1 MIRIEIHILFYR
13 PGIQASP
20 NRKLPRSY
28 IPPTLTRKLLSLRV
42 LQVGSGSNTPS
53 IQLLSVPAQ
62 SERSNSSI
70 RISRGHSVLS
80 AHPSYLAPAA
90 SSVLNPT
97 NSQLNTFGESHLQ
110 GSYSILFGFSL
121 LLPRL
126 RESLLRP
133 NQNPGGSSCLH
144 PHLGSSGITSLR
156 QTLLLILTTPIL
168 STYNV
173 QTIHYSSHSNYLGS
187 QYLQVYESSWRLC
200 HNSTISHLVD
210 ELIKFN

>member
-1 MIRIEIHILFYR
+1 MIRTEIHIIFYR

-80 AHPSYLAPAA
+80 AHPSYLTLAA

-97 NSQLNTFGESHLQ
+97 NSQLNTFGESHSQ
-110 GSYSILFGFSL
+110 GSYSILFGFPL

-126 RESLLRP
+126 RESFTP
-133 NQNPGGSSCLH
+133 SNQNPRGSNCLN
-144 PHLGSSGITSLR
+144 PHFDSSGITPLHQRS
-156 QTLLLILTTPIL
+156 P
-168 STYNV
+168 
-173 QTIHYSSHSNYLGS
+173 
-187 QYLQVYESSWRLC
+187 
-200 HNSTISHLVD
+200 
-210 ELIKFN
+210 